1 MLPSYGQ
8 IPLTCWLP
16 GCLPGNAA
24 GLPFYAACLPTKQL
38 PPLSAVAWRRTP
50 RRHSA
55 NRQQSSSLD
64 WTAGWTFSSL
74 DPRCAA
80 RAWRQA
86 PSLPSLVVNK
96 ITRYQFSTL
105 MGFFFPTPKATFQ
118 LISDEFPLETWL
130 CSWDCN
136 DSRHDMLY
144 YCLAVLQGGITSI
157 APGFA
162 MITFLVCSSMFF
174 GFLSSQKD
182 LDLLRWKAK

>member
-1 MLPSYGQ
+1 M
-8 IPLTCWLP
+8 LP
-16 GCLPGNAA
+16 GCPSMLPV
-24 GLPFYAACLPTKQL
+24 CLPSSCHRAQAAPGGGT
-38 PPLSAVAWRRTP
+38 RRT
-50 RRHSA
+50 A
-55 NRQQSSSLD
+55 NNHHLLTGLLAGPSL
-64 WTAGWTFSSL
+64 L

-105 MGFFFPTPKATFQ
+105 MGFFLSTPKATFQ
-118 LISDEFPLETWL
+118 LISNEFPLETWL

-157 APGFA
+157 APGYA